1 MCPLVDIDNLLQGVV
16 DSVAEQTLRQA
27 VTSRFGPIKDL
38 EIVRNKACAFLEF
51 EKLESAK
58 RAITTSLPLGQGG
71 QGGVRIEIGGGE
83 NVRIFI
89 ETKKERGE
97 RPVSKSRGGGPGQ
110 GVNGGGDG
118 RGSYRGRGPPRG
130 RGGPK
135 A

>member
-1 MCPLVDIDNLLQGVV
+1 MDTVTEHALKQV
-16 DSVAEQTLRQA
+16 
-27 VTSRFGPIKDL
+27 VTSRFGPIKEL
-38 EIVRNKACAFLEF
+38 EIVRTKACAFLEF

-58 RAITTSLPLGQGG
+58 RAIIASLPQAQGG
-71 QGGVRIEIGGGE
+71 QGGVRFDAEGAGS
-83 NVRIFI
+83 VRIFI

-97 RPVSKSRGGGPGQ
+97 RPVSRPRGGGPGQ

-118 RGSYRGRGPPRG
+118 RGGYRGRGPGGSRG

>member
-1 MCPLVDIDNLLQGVV
+1 METVT
-16 DSVAEQTLRQA
+16 EQALRQV
-27 VTSRFGPIKDL
+27 VTSRFGPVKEL

-58 RAITTSLPLGQGG
+58 RAITASLSPAQGG
-71 QGGVRIEIGGGE
+71 LGGVRVEAEGGG

-97 RPVSKSRGGGPGQ
+97 RPVSRPRGGGPGQ
-110 GVNGGGDG
+110 GVNGDG
-118 RGSYRGRGPPRG
+118 RAPYRGRGPGGGRG

-135 A
+135 PNNS

>member
-1 MCPLVDIDNLLQGVV
+1 V
-16 DSVAEQTLRQA
+16 DSVAEQTLKQI

-58 RAITTSLPLGQGG
+58 RAITASLPGQGG
-71 QGGVRIEIGGGE
+71 QGGVRIETGGGE

-97 RPVSKSRGGGPGQ
+97 RPVNRPRGGGPGQ

>member
-1 MCPLVDIDNLLQGVV
+1 MDTVT
-16 DSVAEQTLRQA
+16 EQALKQA
-27 VTSRFGPIKDL
+27 VTTRFGPVKEL

-58 RAITTSLPLGQGG
+58 RAITTSLSPAQGG
-71 QGGVRIEIGGGE
+71 GGGVRIDTEAGG

-97 RPVSKSRGGGPGQ
+97 RPVSRPRGGGH

-118 RGSYRGRGPPRG
+118 RGDGRGGYRGRGGGPRG

>member
-1 MCPLVDIDNLLQGVV
+1 VE
-16 DSVAEQTLRQA
+16 SVTEQALRQV
-27 VTSRFGPIKDL
+27 VTSRFGPVKDL

-58 RAITTSLPLGQGG
+58 RAITASLSPPQGG
-71 QGGVRIEIGGGE
+71 QGGVRIETEGGG

-97 RPVSKSRGGGPGQ
+97 RPVSRPRGGGPGQ

-118 RGSYRGRGPPRG
+118 RGPYRGRGPGSRG

-135 A
+135 VPNL

>member
-1 MCPLVDIDNLLQGVV
+1 METVT
-16 DSVAEQTLRQA
+16 EQALKQV
-27 VTSRFGPIKDL
+27 VTSRFGPVKEL

-58 RAITTSLPLGQGG
+58 RAITASLSPAQGG
-71 QGGVRIEIGGGE
+71 QGGVRIDVEGGG

-97 RPVSKSRGGGPGQ
+97 RPMSRPRGGGPGQ
-110 GVNGGGDG
+110 GVNGGSDG
-118 RGSYRGRGPPRG
+118 RGYRRGGPRG

>member
-1 MCPLVDIDNLLQGVV
+1 MEVV
-16 DSVAEQTLRQA
+16 SEQALKQV
-27 VTSRFGPIKDL
+27 VTSRFGPVKEL

-58 RAITTSLPLGQGG
+58 RAITASLSPAQGG
-71 QGGVRIEIGGGE
+71 QGGVRVDAENGG

-97 RPVSKSRGGGPGQ
+97 RPVSRPRGGGPGQ
-110 GVNGGGDG
+110 GVNGGSDG
-118 RGSYRGRGPPRG
+118 RGYRRGGGGPRG

>member
-1 MCPLVDIDNLLQGVV
+1 VCPFVDIDRLLQGVV
-16 DSVAEQTLRQA
+16 DSVTEPMLKQV
-27 VTSRFGPIKDL
+27 VTSRFGPVKEL

-58 RAITTSLPLGQGG
+58 RAIATSLPPNQGG
-71 QGGVRIEIGGGE
+71 QGGVRIEIGGGD

-110 GVNGGGDG
+110 GINGGGDG
-118 RGSYRGRGPPRG
+118 RGPYRGRGPPRG

>member
-1 MCPLVDIDNLLQGVV
+1 M
-16 DSVAEQTLRQA
+16 DSVTEQALKQV
-27 VTSRFGPIKDL
+27 VTTRFGPVKDL

-58 RAITTSLPLGQGG
+58 RAITVSLPPNQGG
-71 QGGVRIEIGGGE
+71 QGGVRIDIGGGE

-97 RPVSKSRGGGPGQ
+97 RPVGKPRGGGPGQ

>member
-1 MCPLVDIDNLLQGVV
+1 VETVT
-16 DSVAEQTLRQA
+16 EQALRQV
-27 VTSRFGPIKDL
+27 VTSRFGPVKEL
-38 EIVRNKACAFLEF
+38 EIVRTKACAFLEF

-58 RAITTSLPLGQGG
+58 RAIITSLPQGQGG
-71 QGGVRIEIGGGE
+71 QGGVRIDTGSE

-97 RPVSKSRGGGPGQ
+97 RPVSRPRGGGPGQ
-110 GVNGGGDG
+110 GVNGGGEG
-118 RGSYRGRGPPRG
+118 RGGYRGRGPGGSRG